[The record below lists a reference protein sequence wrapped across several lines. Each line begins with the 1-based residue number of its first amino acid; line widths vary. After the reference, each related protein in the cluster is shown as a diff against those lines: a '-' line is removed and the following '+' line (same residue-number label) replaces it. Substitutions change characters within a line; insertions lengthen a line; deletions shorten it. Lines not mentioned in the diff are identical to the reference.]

1 MINEQPTTTTRLYTI
16 GEAADAVGV
25 STSTLKRWELQH
37 QIAPRRVANGQ
48 RIYTEAD
55 VTRLRSLKE
64 RNL

>member
-1 MINEQPTTTTRLYTI
+1 MDEAQTTERFYTI
-16 GEAADAVGV
+16 GEAARAVGV
-25 STSTLKRWELQH
+25 SPSTLRRWEMQH
-37 QIAPRRVANGQ
+37 QITPRRVANGQ

>member
-1 MINEQPTTTTRLYTI
+1 MNDEPTTTTRLFTI
-16 GEAADAVGV
+16 SEAAQAVGV

-48 RIYTEAD
+48 RIYSEAD